1 MKKHLPNLDGL
12 RFIAASTVL
21 FYHIDLALVMNNY
34 KGNTINHFPFGFGE
48 LSVVL
53 FFVLSGFIITY
64 LLINEKAKTGSI
76 SVPRFYIKRVLRIWP
91 LYYLIVIL
99 AFVFF
104 NHNSLFTWI
113 GATSNVTVQSHRSLI
128 TVLLFLICPNVAL
141 LFTPSL
147 GYANPTWSIG
157 IEEQFYLI
165 WPFIIKT
172 KNPLYYIFSIIIL
185 MLFLSNNGIL
195 HVLNHFHILS
205 NIGLKLNQ
213 FFSSSYGFKIDAMAI
228 GALGAFVAIEH
239 KRFLKYIFSRIA
251 QIVFYLLLIPLL
263 FYPHIV
269 SYQIYSL
276 FFIFLILNL
285 AINENSILR
294 MENKIF
300 SYLGKISYGIYIFH
314 DLTVIPVIKFV
325 TGVLNLKVN
334 IISET
339 LICLISL
346 VITIGI
352 ASVSYKYFES
362 HFLKLKDR
370 IISKGNKLILRN
382 EQLS

>member
-21 FYHIDLALVMNNY
+21 FYHIDLALVMNKY
-34 KGNTINHFPFGFGE
+34 KSNTIDYFPFGFGE

-64 LLINEKAKTGSI
+64 LLINENANKGISI
-76 SVPRFYIKRVLRIWP
+76 PQFYLKRVLRIWP
-91 LYYLIVIL
+91 LYYLIIIL

-104 NHNSLFTWI
+104 NHNPLFTWI
-113 GATSNVTVQSHRSLI
+113 GGTSNVIIQGHRSII
-128 TVLLFLICPNVAL
+128 TVLLLFICPNIAL
-141 LFTPSL
+141 IFTPSL

-157 IEEQFYLI
+157 VEEQFYLI
-165 WPFIIKT
+165 WPFIMKT
-172 KNPLYYIFSIIIL
+172 KKPLYYIFSIIVL

-195 HVLNHFHILS
+195 HILNHFHILS
-205 NIGLKLNQ
+205 NTGLKLNL
-213 FFSSSYGFKIDAMAI
+213 FFNSSYGFKIDAMAI
-228 GALGAFVAIEH
+228 GALGAFIAIEYTY
-239 KRFLKYIFSRIA
+239 FLKYIFSKTA
-251 QIVFYLLLIPLL
+251 QLLFYLLMIPLL

-269 SYQIYSL
+269 SYQVYCL

-285 AINENSILR
+285 AINDDSILR
-294 MENKIF
+294 MENQIF
-300 SYLGKISYGIYIFH
+300 KYLGKISYGIYIFH
-314 DLTVIPVIKFV
+314 GLTIIPVIKLV

-339 LICLISL
+339 LICLIAL

-352 ASVSYKYFES
+352 ASISYKYFES
-362 HFLKLKDR
+362 YFLKLKDR
-370 IISKGNKLILRN
+370 ITGKGNKLVLRS
-382 EQLS
+382 EQSI